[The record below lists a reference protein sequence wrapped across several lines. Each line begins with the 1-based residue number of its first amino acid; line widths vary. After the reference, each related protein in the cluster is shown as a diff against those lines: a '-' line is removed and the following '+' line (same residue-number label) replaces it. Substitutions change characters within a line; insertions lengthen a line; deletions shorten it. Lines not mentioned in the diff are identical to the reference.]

1 MQFNGNVIDRRWL
14 VCKLPLEHF
23 EHNLIHQLN
32 TNSEKY
38 FLTTTIIMTTN
49 KKLLLRGNK
58 KRNGAA
64 AAEAAE
70 GEDPAPAE
78 GEPSKKVARGRC
90 CKVNN
95 NSYNLYHFGCITS

>member
-1 MQFNGNVIDRRWL
+1 
-14 VCKLPLEHF
+14 
-23 EHNLIHQLN
+23 
-32 TNSEKY
+32 
-38 FLTTTIIMTTN
+38 MTTN

-90 CKVNN
+90 CK
-95 NSYNLYHFGCITS
+95 

>member
-1 MQFNGNVIDRRWL
+1 
-14 VCKLPLEHF
+14 
-23 EHNLIHQLN
+23 
-32 TNSEKY
+32 
-38 FLTTTIIMTTN
+38 MTK
-49 KKLLLRGNK
+49 KKLLRANALS
-58 KRNGAA
+58 AA